1 MQHPG
6 WARRLLSSA
15 EAVDLVRRLVRSH
28 GVKSENGKASSF
40 VVGVAGPGE
49 PLANAAT
56 LETLRRVHCEFPELM
71 KCIST
76 NGLLL
81 ESKLPQLLDA
91 GVTTLT
97 VTMNAVDPAI
107 GQRIYA
113 WVRHRGALLR
123 GREGAEM
130 LIARQTRG
138 VRAALDA
145 GLVVK
150 VNTVLIPGVNDQHLD
165 RLAHCLKGLG
175 VHLMNIVPVIPAG
188 QMRDQRPPTC
198 DELRRARSDCEQ
210 SIPQF
215 LACEQCRADVI
226 RFPRERSE

>member
-1 MQHPG
+1 
-6 WARRLLSSA
+6 
-15 EAVDLVRRLVRSH
+15 
-28 GVKSENGKASSF
+28 

-56 LETLRRVHCEFPELM
+56 LETLRRVHNEFPELM
-71 KCIST
+71 TCIST

-81 ESKLPQLLDA
+81 ECKLPQLLDA

-97 VTMNAVDPAI
+97 VTINAVDPAI

-123 GREGAEM
+123 GREGVEV
-130 LIARQTRG
+130 LIACQMHG
-138 VRAALDA
+138 LRAALDA
-145 GLVVK
+145 GLGVK
-150 VNTVLIPGVNDQHLD
+150 VNTVLIPGVNDQHVD
-165 RLAHCLKGLG
+165 TLAHRLRELG
-175 VHLMNIVPVIPAG
+175 VHLMNIMPVIPGG

-198 DELRRARSDCEQ
+198 DELRRAKSECEQ

-215 LACEQCRADVI
+215 RACEQCRADVI